1 MLNILN
7 TLILKAISHFQ
18 FCKFHVCRVK
28 ISQISLH
35 CLLVL
40 LKILTEKFVSIFF
53 LVDIA
58 SKIVLSVCLHKN
70 KLFMNEII

>member
-18 FCKFHVCRVK
+18 FCKFHVYKVK

-35 CLLVL
+35 CVL
-40 LKILTEKFVSIFF
+40 LKFLTEKFVSIFF

-58 SKIVLSVCLHKN
+58 SKIVLSICLHKN
-70 KLFMNEII
+70 KLFVNEII